1 MSIFFYSKNC
11 QNLADSYD
19 IFRLLLKNVLEAKLQ
34 TIEAAPGDVFKKV
47 KNCLKTSNFVDFS
60 KKI

>member
-1 MSIFFYSKNC
+1 M
-11 QNLADSYD
+11 ADSYD